1 MTARPNR
8 VNMYYPQQKG
18 NFAALL
24 EAIQGR
30 RVAVLGHMRPDGD
43 CIGSQVALTRV
54 LNAIGVEAV
63 AVNRH
68 EVPRDIAPFVGDTP
82 FLLWDDFSNND
93 HVAIN
98 VDCADPI
105 RVSQKLIDIFPQ
117 SFANIDHHIS
127 NPDYAQINIVEP
139 TSAATA
145 EVLAGLFLDFDL
157 PIDPVTAQA
166 LYVGIATDTGQFRF
180 PSTSEQ
186 VFKVCSALMDCGASP
201 SEAAV
206 HLFENE
212 RFNKLALLQRFLA
225 SLRLEIGGRV
235 CIGRLPLKAYHDTH
249 AWREEAEGF
258 VDYAR
263 DIEGVEIGVLL
274 EEYEDGMLKGS
285 LRAKDAKYRV
295 DLVAKHFG
303 GGGHTCA
310 AGFNVDSNIE
320 KFYLEIV
327 AYLEEH
333 LAEVAPEES

>member
-1 MTARPNR
+1 
-8 VNMYYPQQKG
+8 MYFPEQKEA
-18 NFAALL
+18 FAELL
-24 EAIQGR
+24 AAVKGR

-54 LNAIGVEAV
+54 LNAIGSDAV

-68 EVPRDIAPFVGDTP
+68 QVPRDIEPIVKDTP
-82 FLLWDDFSNND
+82 FLLWNEFENND
-93 HVAIN
+93 HIPIN

-117 SFANIDHHIS
+117 TYANIDHHIS
-127 NPDYAQINIVEP
+127 NPDYAELNIIDADC
-139 TSAATA
+139 AATA
-145 EVLAGLFLDFDL
+145 ELLAGMFFDFDL
-157 PIDPVTAQA
+157 PIDATTAQA
-166 LYVGIATDTGQFRF
+166 LYVGIATDTGQFRS
-180 PSTSEQ
+180 PSTSER
-186 VFKVCSALMDCGASP
+186 VFGVCSKLMDYGASP
-201 SEAAV
+201 NEAAK

-235 CIGRLPLKAYHDTH
+235 CIGRLPLKAYKDTG

-263 DIEGVEIGVLL
+263 DIADVEIGLLL

-285 LRAKDAKYRV
+285 LRCKNPLYRV
-295 DLVAKHFG
+295 DQVASSFG

-310 AGFNVDSNIE
+310 AGFNVDSTIE
-320 KFYLEIV
+320 QFYLEIV
-327 AYLEEH
+327 AKLEEH
-333 LAEVAPEES
+333 LAEVAPTAS

>member
-1 MTARPNR
+1 MF
-8 VNMYYPQQKG
+8 YPQQREA
-18 NFAALL
+18 FAKLL
-24 EAIQGR
+24 DAIKDK

-54 LNAIGVEAV
+54 LRAIGVDAV

-68 EVPRDIAPFVGDTP
+68 PAPRDIAPFVQDTP
-82 FLLWDDFSNND
+82 LLVWDQFTFED
-93 HVAIN
+93 HVSIN

-105 RVSQKLIDIFPQ
+105 RVSQKLIDLFP
-117 SFANIDHHIS
+117 STLANIDHHLS
-127 NPDYAQINIVEP
+127 NPAYADINIIEP
-139 TSAATA
+139 ESAATA
-145 EVLAGLFLDFDL
+145 EVLAGLFFDFNL
-157 PIDPVTAQA
+157 PVDAVTAQA

-186 VFKVCSALMDCGASP
+186 VFKICSRLIDHGASP
-201 SEAAV
+201 SDAAK

-225 SLRLEIGGRV
+225 SLRLELGGRV
-235 CIGRLPLKAYHDTH
+235 CIGRLPLKVYEDTN

-263 DIEGVEIGVLL
+263 DISGVEIGVLL

-295 DLVAKHFG
+295 DQVAQKFG
-303 GGGHTCA
+303 GGGHACA
-310 AGFNVDSNIE
+310 AGFNVDSRIPD
-320 KFYLEIV
+320 FYLDIV
-327 AYLEEH
+327 ATLEEH
-333 LAEVAPEES
+333 LAEVAPVEA